1 MKTYTINYMN
11 VITKTEH
18 QDIHM
23 ALAQFI
29 AEVMAGGDGIE
40 VLSSISDGEKE
51 AHGLTGYWNNGI
63 LDYSRPF
70 TIVEEWDVYLK
81 EWIRN
86 VCGNVLFVYVDGYR
100 WRIYN
105 IKI

>member
-11 VITKTEH
+11 IITKSEH

-23 ALAQFI
+23 ALAQFM
-29 AEVMAGGDGIE
+29 AEVMAGGDGID

-63 LDYSRPF
+63 LDYSHPF
-70 TIVEEWDVYLK
+70 TIVE
-81 EWIRN
+81 
-86 VCGNVLFVYVDGYR
+86 G
-100 WRIYN
+100 
-105 IKI
+105 

>member
-11 VITKTEH
+11 IITKTEH

-23 ALAQFI
+23 ALAQFM
-29 AEVMAGGDGIE
+29 AEVMAGGDGID

-70 TIVEEWDVYLK
+70 TIVEE
-81 EWIRN
+81 
-86 VCGNVLFVYVDGYR
+86 
-100 WRIYN
+100 
-105 IKI
+105 

>member
-1 MKTYTINYMN
+1 MLVKTYQPVEMMD
-11 VITKTEH
+11 KTEH

-23 ALAQFI
+23 ALAQFM

-70 TIVEEWDVYLK
+70 TIVE
-81 EWIRN
+81 
-86 VCGNVLFVYVDGYR
+86 G
-100 WRIYN
+100 
-105 IKI
+105 